1 VRAGLCYSRP
11 MELAREDP
19 RSFRAS
25 PILVGG
31 LGGSGTRLVARMLE
45 RLGVAMGR
53 DQNREADYLGFTLL
67 FKRPAWAL
75 RELGGA
81 GRELGGA
88 GAELP
93 LALEALETA
102 LLGPGPQRPEARRL
116 ILRAA
121 LSCALRGH
129 DAQGS
134 GRGPWA
140 LARAARLLR
149 PQRLDP
155 RAHAAWGFKE
165 PNSLVFLGPLAARY
179 PGLRFVL
186 VVRSGLDM
194 AFSRNRAQAALWS
207 GLHGLR
213 RTGVPEVDQLAYWV
227 RANRRAAEL
236 GRRLLGERLV
246 IVDYDDLCRDPGRG
260 VAELAARLGLAAG
273 EPELAA
279 CAALVE
285 PRSLGRHRHHD
296 LGRLPRELVDE
307 ALELEQRLCGRGRVD
322 S

>member
-1 VRAGLCYSRP
+1 MGLCYICR
-11 MELAREDP
+11 MAAAREEP
-19 RSFRAS
+19 LGFRAS

-31 LGGSGTRLVARMLE
+31 LGGSGTRLVARILE

-81 GRELGGA
+81 GRELAGA
-88 GAELP
+88 GDELT
-93 LALEALETA
+93 LALEALETG
-102 LLGPGPQRPEARRL
+102 LLGPGPQRPAARRL
-116 ILRAA
+116 VLRAA

-129 DAQGS
+129 DAEGN
-134 GRGPWA
+134 GRGAWA
-140 LARAARLLR
+140 LKRAARLLR
-149 PQRLDP
+149 PETLDP

-165 PNSLVFLGPLAARY
+165 PNSLVFLESFAGRF

-186 VVRSGLDM
+186 VVRSALDM
-194 AFSRNRAQAALWS
+194 AFSSNRAQAALWS

-213 RTGVPEVDQLAYWV
+213 PSGVPAVDQLAYWV

-260 VAELAARLGLAAG
+260 VAELAARLGLAASQS
-273 EPELAA
+273 ELAA
-279 CAALVE
+279 CAALVA
-285 PRSLGRHRHHD
+285 PRSLGRHRDHD
-296 LGRLPRELVDE
+296 LGLLPRELVEE
-307 ALELEQRLCGRGRVD
+307 ALELEQRLCGRGRVA